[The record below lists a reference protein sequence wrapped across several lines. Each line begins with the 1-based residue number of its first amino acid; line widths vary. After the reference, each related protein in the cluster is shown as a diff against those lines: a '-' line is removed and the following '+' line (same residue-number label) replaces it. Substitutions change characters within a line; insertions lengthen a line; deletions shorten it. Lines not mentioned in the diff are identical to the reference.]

1 MSLTKTNGITLDF
14 DNWLS
19 ERSGKEQD
27 WDSNWRRDI
36 DGLRYLDWRC
46 NFTGFMMSP
55 IGTYRGYSFNAIT
68 KTVDD
73 LDDFILHCENSA
85 GERHI
90 FLYDL
95 HYNIGMPEYFE
106 QDHSLDY
113 VDPKFFDKPVEHQT
127 TGWKI
132 RFGQV

>member
-1 MSLTKTNGITLDF
+1 MSLTKTTGITLDF
-14 DNWLS
+14 DNWIS

-27 WDSNWRRDI
+27 NNSNWRRDI

-55 IGTYRGYSFNAIT
+55 VATYRGYSFNAVT
-68 KTVDD
+68 KPVDD
-73 LDDFILHCENSA
+73 LDEFILYCENCA
-85 GERHI
+85 GESHI

-95 HYNIGMPEYFE
+95 HYNIGMPQYFKPDLTTFE
-106 QDHSLDY
+106 
-113 VDPKFFDKPVEHQT
+113 PEFFDKPIEHQT
-127 TGWKI
+127 IGWKI